1 MTAIA
6 KKFPINATFNIPAP
20 AAMMIEG
27 FEDDTHPSIPL
38 KKEYVFN
45 HEHLRDVIYFL
56 RDPNGDALYLTGPTG
71 SGKTSLACQVASRIN
86 WPVHQVTCH
95 GRLELNDLIGQF
107 MLVNGS
113 MTFVHGPLA
122 QAVRDGHL
130 LILNEIDLMDPS
142 ELAGLNDIIEGQP
155 LVIPQN
161 GGEIIKPHPKFRLIA
176 TGNSAGQGDQSGL
189 YQGVM
194 QQNLAFLDRF
204 RLMVVDYPDADFEK
218 SVLKLALTGLGIT
231 FDSVMESVADNMIKV
246 ANDIRRLFIGS
257 SDGAGELSVTMS
269 TRTLLRWA
277 TLACSYKRMPNALA
291 YSLDRALA
299 LRAEPSQR
307 EAIHRIAKDVFG
319 DTWGDDA

>member
-1 MTAIA
+1 MNV
-6 KKFPINATFNIPAP
+6 KKFPIGQTFAIAAP
-20 AAMMIEG
+20 AAMTVDG
-27 FEDDTHPSIPL
+27 FEDASHPSIPAR
-38 KKEYVFN
+38 KDYVFRN
-45 HEHLRDVIYFL
+45 EHLRDILAYIANPV
-56 RDPNGDALYLTGPTG
+56 GDALYLTGPTG
-71 SGKTSLACQVASRIN
+71 SGKTSLISQVAARLN
-86 WPVHQVTCH
+86 WPVQQVTCH

-113 MTFVHGPLA
+113 MSFIHGPLA

-142 ELAGLNDIIEGQP
+142 ELSGLNDIIEGQP

-161 GGEIIKPHPKFRLIA
+161 GGEIINPHPKFRLIA

-204 RLMVVDYPDADFEK
+204 RLMEVSYPDASIEQSILK
-218 SVLKLALTGLGIT
+218 SVLTGMGVP
-231 FDSVMESVADNMIKV
+231 FDSVMENLTEKMIQV
-246 ANDIRRLFIGS
+246 ANEIRRLFVGGTDGS
-257 SDGAGELSVTMS
+257 GELSVTMS
-269 TRTLLRWA
+269 TRTLVRWTNLMIA
-277 TLACSYKRMPNALA
+277 YKRAPNALA
-291 YSLDRALA
+291 YSLDRALT
-299 LRAEPSQR
+299 LRAEPAQR